1 MADSHRE
8 LVALAAQA
16 MRDNG
21 RIPEPM
27 VLRALSDE
35 HLQEIIAG
43 HTGPFIVA

>member
-1 MADSHRE
+1 MSDRE
-8 LVALAAQA
+8 DLAEQAAQA
-16 MRDNG
+16 MRDND

-43 HTGPFIVA
+43 HTGPLIVA

>member
-1 MADSHRE
+1 MSDRE
-8 LVALAAQA
+8 DLAEQAAQA

-35 HLQEIIAG
+35 HL
-43 HTGPFIVA
+43 